1 MWTPEQLAALAAG
14 VDIETVK
21 AMVAPVDTS
30 ASTTTA
36 TSAADLEAANTAL
49 AEASATNATLTAA
62 NATLTEANA
71 TLTEANAGL
80 TASNEELT
88 AKVAELEA
96 AAAVSAGQVE
106 AMTGAVMATIKNRAI
121 VLGAEAPDSYEST
134 ATMMA
139 AYADLDA
146 KFKDKFKGGR
156 HSLPTNKSKDTD
168 AQAKGFDSATLA
180 AMRDIKVPK

>member
-1 MWTPEQLAALAAG
+1 MWTPEQLAALAEG

-21 AMVAPVDTS
+21 AMVPPVDTS

-36 TSAADLEAANTAL
+36 TNPADLEAANTAL
-49 AEASATNATLTAA
+49 AEATA
-62 NATLTEANA
+62 NVA

-80 TASNEELT
+80 TTANAELTASNEALT

-96 AAAVSAGQVE
+96 GATASAGQVE
-106 AMTGAVMATIKNRAI
+106 AMTSAIMATLKTRGI
-121 VLGAEAPDSYEST
+121 VLGATVPDAYEST
-134 ATMMA
+134 EAMMT

-146 KFKDKFKGGR
+146 KFKDKFKAGAR
-156 HSLPTNKSKDTD
+156 ALPTNTPKNAD

-180 AMRDIKVPK
+180 AMRNIKVPA

>member
-21 AMVAPVDTS
+21 AMVAPVDTN

-36 TSAADLEAANTAL
+36 TNAADLEAANTAL
-49 AEASATNATLTAA
+49 AEASAANATLTA
-62 NATLTEANA
+62 ANA

-96 AAAVSAGQVE
+96 SATAAAGQVE
-106 AMTGAVMATIKNRAI
+106 AMTSAIMATIKNRAI
-121 VLGAEAPDSYEST
+121 VLGAEAPDTYEST
-134 ATMMA
+134 EAMMA
-139 AYADLDA
+139 AYADLDT

-156 HSLPTNKSKDTD
+156 QSLPTNKATNNDT
-168 AQAKGFDSATLA
+168 QAKGFDSATLA
-180 AMRDIKVPK
+180 AMRAIKVPQ

>member
-36 TSAADLEAANTAL
+36 TNAADLEAANTAL
-49 AEASATNATLTAA
+49 AEASATNAT
-62 NATLTEANA
+62 
-71 TLTEANAGL
+71 L

>member
-21 AMVAPVDTS
+21 AMVAPVDTN

-36 TSAADLEAANTAL
+36 TNAADLEAANTAL
-49 AEASATNATLTAA
+49 AEASATNATLTA
-62 NATLTEANA
+62 ANA

-106 AMTGAVMATIKNRAI
+106 AMTSAVMATIKSRAI
-121 VLGAEAPDSYEST
+121 VLGAEAPDAYEST
-134 ATMMA
+134 AAMMA

-156 HSLPTNKSKDTD
+156 QSLPTNKSKDTD
-168 AQAKGFDSATLA
+168 TQAKGFDSATLA